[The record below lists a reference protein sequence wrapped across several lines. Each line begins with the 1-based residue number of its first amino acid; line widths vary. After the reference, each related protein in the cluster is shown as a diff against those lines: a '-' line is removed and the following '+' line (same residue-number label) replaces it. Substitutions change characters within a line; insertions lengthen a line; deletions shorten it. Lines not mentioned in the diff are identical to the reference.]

1 MRLTAR
7 GALVCAATLAAAC
20 TAEPPGVMEPGGG
33 DPVDLTE
40 YADVVLAYTEG
51 GQVISCAELLAPC
64 DEQQVDACGRD
75 EVLGPPDGRALIL
88 EPGEIV
94 EVGFRCGA
102 IRLEFQIWA
111 DVPAN
116 SSAVIEVSLDGSDYL
131 SIERLVQSDQVFSLV
146 RHPLHVVRYVRISN
160 SSSESIAV
168 DAIESLM

>member
-1 MRLTAR
+1 MSR
-7 GALVCAATLAAAC
+7 GWFFLWAAAWAAAC
-20 TAEPPGVMEPGGG
+20 TAEPPEVMEPGGG
-33 DPVDLTE
+33 DPVELPE

-51 GQVISCAELLAPC
+51 NQVVSCAELLAPC

-75 EVLGPPDGRALIL
+75 EVLGPPDGRTLTL
-88 EPGEIV
+88 DPGEIV

-111 DVPAN
+111 DVPADG
-116 SSAVIEVSLDGSDYL
+116 SAVIEVSLDGSSYL

-160 SSSESIAV
+160 TSSVSIDV
-168 DAIESLM
+168 DAIESLL